1 MHRTPHTTS
10 HRKIPVAVLGA
21 TGAVG
26 QRMVSLLAE
35 HPWFE
40 PTTLAASERSSGRP
54 YAEAVHW
61 SLPGSIPERAAG
73 LRLVPAGSPLAE
85 PLVFSALD
93 SRVAGPIES
102 GYAMAG
108 ALVVSNTASHRMD
121 AGVPL
126 VIPEVNPGHLDL
138 LETGRGGILTNPNC
152 STIGLVLALKP
163 LADAFGLRRV
173 LVVTLQAISG
183 AGLPGVP
190 AMEIG
195 ANVIPLIDGEEE
207 KLAREPAKILGSL
220 RDGRI
225 EPATL
230 VVSAQC
236 NRVPVLD
243 GHTES
248 VSVELDAS
256 PSIEELT
263 RAWREF
269 RGLPQTLELPSAPA
283 CPIHIS
289 GRSRGP
295 QPRLDRECERG
306 MAIVIGRVQPC
317 PVLGYRFVLVA
328 HNTLRGAA
336 GGAILL
342 GELAAARGLVPGE
355 PPPATHR

>member
-1 MHRTPHTTS
+1 MKRTPHTVS

-21 TGAVG
+21 TGTVG
-26 QRMVSLLAE
+26 QRMVALLAR

-40 PTTLAASERSSGRP
+40 LRTLAASERSSGRP
-54 YAEAVHW
+54 YAEAVRW
-61 SLPGSIPERAAG
+61 SLPGSIPEGAAG
-73 LRLVPAGSPLAE
+73 RRLVPAGSPLAE

-102 GYAMAG
+102 ACATAG
-108 ALVVSNTASHRMD
+108 ALVVSNAASHRMD
-121 AGVPL
+121 PGVPL
-126 VIPEVNPGHLDL
+126 VIPEVNPEHLDL
-138 LETGRGGILTNPNC
+138 LEAGRGAILTNPNC

-173 LVVTLQAISG
+173 LVVTLQAVSG
-183 AGLPGVP
+183 AGLPGIP
-190 AMEIG
+190 AMEITG
-195 ANVIPLIDGEEE
+195 NVIPLIPGEEE

-225 EPATL
+225 DPAPL

-248 VSVELDAS
+248 VSVELAAS
-256 PSIEELT
+256 PSMEEL
-263 RAWREF
+263 AAVWREF
-269 RGLPQTLELPSAPA
+269 RGLPQTLDLPSAPA
-283 CPIHIS
+283 HPIHLS
-289 GRSRGP
+289 ERPGGP
-295 QPRLDRECERG
+295 QPRLDREREGG
-306 MAIVIGRVQPC
+306 MAIVIGRIQSC
-317 PVLGYRFVLVA
+317 PVLGYRFVLVS

-355 PPPATHR
+355 PPPARHR